1 MTIQKLPYKHNCTKQ
16 QFKTVVSK
24 NMKDL
29 SNILILTDLDGT
41 FFGRKSRII
50 QRNLDAI
57 ARFRAK
63 GGFFSIA
70 TGRMHLSLEHHIPM
84 VRELVNAPVIVCNGT
99 YLYDFENSTALCENF
114 LDKDITRYAIDFMYK
129 SLPSVSIRLS
139 APEGYITCPPVS
151 PLMERDMLTC
161 PPAKRLVLPIDKWND
176 YNWYKVVIRDTPE
189 NLIDLREKLRAE
201 MGEVFEDSMSGP
213 TFFELQKKGCTK
225 ATMIPEVKRIC
236 QAHNTA
242 DDIKIYAVGDYDND
256 IDMLKTANVGVCPSN
271 AIDAVKQIA
280 DLCLCSN
287 EDGVIADLI
296 EYIETRN

>member
-1 MTIQKLPYKHNCTKQ
+1 
-16 QFKTVVSK
+16 
-24 NMKDL
+24 MKDL

-41 FFGRKSRII
+41 FFGRKSRVI

-57 ARFRAK
+57 ARFRAE
-63 GGFFSIA
+63 GGAFSIA

-99 YLYDFENSTALCENF
+99 YLYDFERSEALCENF
-114 LDKDITRYAIDFMYK
+114 LDKDMTRYAIDFMYK
-129 SLPSVSIRLS
+129 ALPGVSIRLS

-151 PLMERDMLTC
+151 ELMERDMLTC
-161 PPAKRLVLPIDKWND
+161 PPEKRLILSKDEWMN

-189 NLIDLREKLRAE
+189 NLIELRVKLRAE

-225 ATMIPEVKRIC
+225 ATMIPQVTRIC
-236 QAHNTA
+236 CESGRPER
-242 DDIKIYAVGDYDND
+242 IKVYAVGDYDND
-256 IDMLKTANVGVCPSN
+256 IDMLKMADVGVCPSN
-271 AIDAVKQIA
+271 AIDAVKEIA

-296 EYIETRN
+296 GYIEAHD

>member
-1 MTIQKLPYKHNCTKQ
+1 
-16 QFKTVVSK
+16 
-24 NMKDL
+24 MKDL

-41 FFGRKSRII
+41 FFGRRSRII

-57 ARFRAK
+57 ARFRAE
-63 GGFFSIA
+63 GGAFSIA

-99 YLYDFENSTALCENF
+99 YLYDYERSASLCENF
-114 LDKDITRYAIDFMYK
+114 LDKAMTSYAIDFMYK
-129 SLPSVSIRLS
+129 TLPSVSIRLS

-151 PLMERDMLTC
+151 ELMERDMLTC
-161 PPAKRLVLPIDKWND
+161 PPEKRLILPKDEWMN

-189 NLIDLREKLRAE
+189 NLIELRDKLHAE

-213 TFFELQKKGCTK
+213 TFFELQKKGYTK
-225 ATMIPEVKRIC
+225 ATMIPQVTRIC
-236 QAHNTA
+236 RERSRPER
-242 DDIKIYAVGDYDND
+242 IKVYAVGDYDND
-256 IDMLKTANVGVCPSN
+256 IDMLKTADVGVCPSN
-271 AIDAVKQIA
+271 AIDAVKDIA

-296 EYIETRN
+296 EYIEAHD

>member
-1 MTIQKLPYKHNCTKQ
+1 
-16 QFKTVVSK
+16 
-24 NMKDL
+24 MKDL

-57 ARFRAK
+57 ARFRAM
-63 GGFFSIA
+63 GGSFSIA

-84 VRELVNAPVIVCNGT
+84 VRELVNAPVVVCNGT
-99 YLYDFENSTALCENF
+99 YLYDFENSQALCENF
-114 LDKDITRYAIDFMYK
+114 LDKAMTRYAIDFMYK
-129 SLPSVSIRLS
+129 ALPGVSIRLS

-151 PLMERDMLTC
+151 QLMERDMLTC
-161 PPAKRLVLPIDKWND
+161 PPEKRLILPIEQWND

-189 NLIDLREKLRAE
+189 NLIELREKLRAE

-213 TFFELQKKGCTK
+213 TFFELQKKGCNK

-236 QAHNTA
+236 QAN
-242 DDIKIYAVGDYDND
+242 DKPDNIKVYAVGDYDND
-256 IDMLKTANVGVCPSN
+256 IDMLKAADVGVCPSN
-271 AIDAVKQIA
+271 AIDAVKQTA

-287 EDGVIADLI
+287 EDGVIADLV
-296 EYIETRN
+296 EYIESQN